1 MEIEDDDDEGEDSG
15 TQESGFASPVDEHPS
30 PR

>member
-1 MEIEDDDDEGEDSG
+1 MQADDEEEEEDSG
-15 TQESGFASPVDEHPS
+15 TQESGFASPADEQPS